1 MRLPP
6 SILDEIRARLP
17 VSAVVGR
24 RVKLIKSGREY
35 KGLSPFNAE
44 KTPSFYVNDQKGF
57 YHCFSSGKHGDIF
70 RFLMETEGVN
80 FPEAVEKLAQEAG
93 VELPKSTPEAEE
105 REASRKGL
113 HEVLELAASYYEA
126 QLAGAA
132 GAEAR
137 KYLAGRD
144 LRADIQKQFRL
155 GYATGERFA
164 LRDHLAGKGVD
175 KQMMIET
182 GMLISG
188 DDIAVP
194 YDRFRDRIMFPIAD
208 RSGRI
213 IAFGGRA
220 LAKDAQAKYLNSP
233 ETPLFHK
240 GATLYNVQAARKAA
254 HDKGT
259 VIAVEG
265 YVDVIAMTRAGLPHV
280 VAPLG
285 TALTEDQLGLLWRMA
300 EEPILCF
307 DGDKAGRK
315 AAWRAIDTA
324 LPSLAAGKSL
334 RFVFLPEG
342 QDPDDLLR
350 SAGSDAVKA
359 AVDRT
364 IGFADVLWA
373 REFEKE
379 PLDTP
384 ERRASF
390 EKRLRELVFQIKDET
405 VKRNYLDEFK
415 QRLQTINAPRG
426 DHARRA
432 PGQRMGLGGIYG
444 RNAAQPRPL
453 AGRYGE
459 LPNLKTLPLANSASL
474 QRSPLLQNRQLA
486 MPQREIALILGAIN
500 HPSIPLL
507 DIELFAT
514 LEFEN
519 PEIARL
525 QRAIVDCIAYETGAN
540 REMMLDALAA
550 QGLGLALSRIEKL
563 LDHAQGWVL
572 PEAELN
578 HSTRAWREAAD
589 LQQRVSSLRKE
600 LQSAIAEF
608 DHLDETQT
616 EEAYARI
623 RHLRERLSAV
633 VTIEDA

>member
-1 MRLPP
+1 MRFPP

-24 RVKLIKSGREY
+24 RVKLVKSGREY
-35 KGLSPFNAE
+35 RGLSPFNSE

-70 RFLMETEGVN
+70 RFVMETEGVT
-80 FPEAVEKLAQEAG
+80 FPEAVERLANEAG
-93 VELPKSTPEAEE
+93 VALPQMTPEAEE

-113 HEVLELAASYYEA
+113 HEVLELAAAYYEA

-137 KYLAGRD
+137 RYLASRD
-144 LRADIQKQFRL
+144 LPSAVQKQFRL
-155 GYATGERFA
+155 GYASADRFA

-175 KQMMIET
+175 RQLMIDA

-188 DDIAVP
+188 EDIAVP
-194 YDRFRDRIMFPIAD
+194 YDRFRDRVMFPIAD
-208 RSGRI
+208 RSGRV

-233 ETPLFHK
+233 ETALFHK
-240 GATLYNVQAARKAA
+240 GATLYNLQAARKAA
-254 HDKGT
+254 HERGA

-265 YVDVIAMTRAGLPHV
+265 YVDVIAMTRAGLAHT

-315 AAWRAIDTA
+315 AAYRAIDVA
-324 LPSLAAGKSL
+324 LPFLAAGKSL

-350 SAGSDAVKA
+350 SSGAEAVRA

-364 IGFADVLWA
+364 LGFADVLWG
-373 REFEKE
+373 RELEKE

-384 ERRASF
+384 ERRAGF
-390 EKRLRELVFQIKDET
+390 EKRLRDLVFQIKDET

-415 QRLQTINAPRG
+415 ARLQTINAPRS
-426 DHARRA
+426 DHSRRM
-432 PGQRMGLGGIYG
+432 PGQRSGLGGIYG
-444 RNAAQPRPL
+444 RNAAQPR
-453 AGRYGE
+453 AIGSRYPE
-459 LPNLKTLPLANSASL
+459 PNLKTLPLSNSTSL
-474 QRSPLLQNRQLA
+474 QRSPLLQSRHLA
-486 MPQREIALILGAIN
+486 IPQREVALIMGAIH

-507 DIELFAT
+507 DIELFAE
-514 LEFEN
+514 LEFESA
-519 PEIARL
+519 EITKL
-525 QRAIVDCIAYETGAN
+525 QQGVCDCIAADPGLTSETLQ
-540 REMMLDALAA
+540 EILISK
-550 QGLGLALSRIEKL
+550 GLGLVLARVEKL
-563 LDHAQGWVL
+563 LDPAQAWVL

-578 HSTRAWREAAD
+578 HATRAWREAAD
-589 LQQRVSSLRKE
+589 LQRRVSSLRKD
-600 LQSAIAEF
+600 LDLAIAEF
-608 DHLDETQT
+608 DDT
-616 EEAYARI
+616 EETYERI

-633 VTIEDA
+633 VSSEDA